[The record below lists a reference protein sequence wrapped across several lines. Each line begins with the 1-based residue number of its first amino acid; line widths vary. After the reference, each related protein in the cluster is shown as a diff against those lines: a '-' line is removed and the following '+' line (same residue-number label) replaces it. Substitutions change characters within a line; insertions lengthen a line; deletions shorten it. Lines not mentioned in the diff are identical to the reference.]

1 MSPKL
6 KAIEDQV
13 LQLPA
18 QERAQLA
25 ERLLSSLEEVD
36 TIEAEK
42 LWAEEA
48 ERRYREYKKGK
59 IRSALPKQC
68 FVERVRCSREAP
80 RIFHPPKK
88 KRIGRRLF

>member
-13 LQLPA
+13 LQLPP

-25 ERLLSSLEEVD
+25 ERLLSSLDEVD
-36 TIEAEK
+36 TIEVEK

-48 ERRYREYKKGK
+48 ERRYREHKKGK
-59 IRSALPKQC
+59 IRSRPAEAVFRRARALL
-68 FVERVRCSREAP
+68 S
-80 RIFHPPKK
+80 
-88 KRIGRRLF
+88 